1 MTKENELDIILI
13 HFFNVLF
20 FKNWIMG
27 KKQKSPLW
35 SQLMKVT
42 GMWPMPEAHLPRDPR
57 HGDFEWK
64 IPLDKKRIISE
75 YNWGV
80 YSLSTNW
87 IITSPTWKILNPKFI
102 KWVQR
107 PYVSIRVKK
116 KDDKGNP
123 YIYIKAKSV
132 GNLME
137 EYFWMYIHW
146 YKEQR
151 QAPKDYELKPK
162 DWDYTNFRLDNLV
175 YVKKCNYNYNILNEL
190 YSVLESK
197 FPDDI
202 SWLIKYICDNLQLNR
217 NSAIRKIEQFAKWR
231 KCSAFENY
239 QYFKELLWIDFS
251 MDMYKVYK
259 LLIETKWELKDIEIV
274 NRIRP
279 SISWENKNHYA
290 SKVSRV
296 RSKLNRKKIFSA
308 IEMIGIKPITWN
320 TNQRIA
326 EILKLPENT
335 VTGLDSMLHID

>member
-1 MTKENELDIILI
+1 MW
-13 HFFNVLF
+13 
-20 FKNWIMG
+20 KN
-27 KKQKSPLW
+27 KSPSWISL
-35 SQLMKVT
+35 LNAT
-42 GMWPMPEAHLPRDPR
+42 PMWPMYQKAYLPEDSGPDY
-57 HGDFEWK
+57 FEWK
-64 IPLDKKRIISE
+64 TPLSKEQIISK
-75 YNWGV
+75 YHWGV
-80 YSLSTNW
+80 YKLYTDW
-87 IITSPTWKILNPKFI
+87 TITSPTNKKLKCKFI
-102 KWVQR
+102 KWVKR
-107 PYVSIRVKK
+107 PYISIRVKK
-116 KDDKGNP
+116 KDDKGKS
-123 YIYIKAKSV
+123 YTHIEAKSV
-132 GNLME
+132 GKLME
-137 EYFWMYIHW
+137 KYFWEYIPW
-146 YKEQR
+146 YKEKKQNPKEYKLE
-151 QAPKDYELKPK
+151 PKDLNYA
-162 DWDYTNFRLDNLV
+162 NFRLDNLV

-217 NSAIRKIEQFAKWR
+217 ESAIRIIKQISKWR

-290 SKVSRV
+290 NKVSRV

>member
-1 MTKENELDIILI
+1 MW
-13 HFFNVLF
+13 
-20 FKNWIMG
+20 KN
-27 KKQKSPLW
+27 KSPSWISL
-35 SQLMKVT
+35 LNAT
-42 GMWPMPEAHLPRDPR
+42 PMWPMPSKIHLPGDSR
-57 HGDFEWK
+57 HGDLEWEF
-64 IPLDKKRIISE
+64 PLNEKRIIGR

-80 YSLSTNW
+80 YTLSTNW
-87 IITSPTWKILNPKFI
+87 IITSPTWKNLNPKFI

-116 KDDKGNP
+116 KDDKGKS
-123 YIYIKAKSV
+123 YTYIKAKSV

-137 EYFWMYIHW
+137 KLYWMYIPWHKE
-146 YKEQR
+146 KEQT
-151 QAPKDYELKPK
+151 PKDYELKPK

-175 YVKKCNYNYNILNEL
+175 YVKKCNYNILNEL

-197 FPDDI
+197 FSDDI
-202 SWLIKYICDNLQLNR
+202 SWLIKYICDNFSLNR

-239 QYFKELLWIDFS
+239 QSLKELLWIDFS

-326 EILKLPENT
+326 EILNLPEKT